1 MGPGADRRYDVTVV
15 GGGLI
20 GLATAYRLLEA
31 KPGLRLAVLEKEFE
45 LARHQSG
52 HNSGVIHAGLYYTPG
67 SLKARLCR
75 EGMEAL
81 KRFADGRGIP
91 YELCGKLV
99 VALDESELTALAELT
114 RRGLANGLRGLQKV
128 DAKAIHELEPHATGI
143 GALHVP
149 ETGII
154 DFRRVALA
162 YADEV
167 RAAGGEILLGSRV
180 IGLARSRNGGR
191 SVTLERGGP
200 IHAENVIACAGLHSD
215 RVATLTGSASAA
227 YRIVPFRGDYY
238 TLAPE
243 ARSLVRGL
251 IYPVPN
257 PSFPFLGVHFTRRID
272 GAVWAGPNAVPAFAR
287 EGYRRWDVNLR
298 DLRSSIGFPGFRR
311 LAREYARTGAAEM
324 WRDYVKWAFVREL
337 QRYVPKVRS
346 RDLRFGPTGVRA
358 QCMSADGKLV
368 EDFLLEEANGVLHVL
383 NAPSPGATASLAIG
397 RMLAEK
403 ATAAFGL

>member
-1 MGPGADRRYDVTVV
+1 MRPGAARRYDITVV

-31 KPGLRLAVLEKEFE
+31 KPGLRLAVVEKEPE

-81 KRFADGRGIP
+81 KQFADERGIP

-99 VALDESELTALAELT
+99 VALDESELAPLAELK
-114 RRGLANGLRGLQKV
+114 RRGFANGLRGLREV
-128 DAKAIHELEPHATGI
+128 DADAIRELEPHAAGI
-143 GALHVP
+143 RALHVP

-154 DFRRVALA
+154 DFRRVAAA

-167 RAAGGEILLGSRV
+167 QGAGGEILVGSRV
-180 IGLARSRNGGR
+180 IGLERGRNGGR
-191 SVTLERGGP
+191 RVTLERGDP
-200 IHAENVIACAGLHSD
+200 IHAENVVACAGLQSD
-215 RVATLTGSASAA
+215 RVATLTGSASPA

-238 TLAPE
+238 TLAPA

-251 IYPVPN
+251 IYPVPD

-287 EGYRRWDVNLR
+287 EGYRRRDVNLR

-358 QCMSADGKLV
+358 QCMSSDGKLV
-368 EDFLLEEANGVLHVL
+368 EDFLLEEADGVLHVL

-397 RMLAEK
+397 RMLADK
-403 ATAAFGL
+403 ATGTFGL